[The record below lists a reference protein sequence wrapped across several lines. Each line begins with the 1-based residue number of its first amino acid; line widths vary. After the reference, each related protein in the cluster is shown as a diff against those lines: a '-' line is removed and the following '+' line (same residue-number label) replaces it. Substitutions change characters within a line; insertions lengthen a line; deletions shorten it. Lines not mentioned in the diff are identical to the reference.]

1 MSRTVAQ
8 AFGRKHRTSAVDG
21 PSVDWPD
28 SEQLIGIEIELENY
42 PMGRG
47 NGSPMS
53 VFPHPSAYWQ
63 RVEDHSLINGAEWK
77 LAQPLN
83 GSRLAQAIHEF
94 FLPPTRTF
102 RSVSSGTHIHINMDE
117 DTTPVSAVQAVAA
130 LVYTIEPALFDIIDA
145 GRRWSGFTNPLDS
158 ASSALLY
165 GLFDKSVENDPYP
178 LTRLCE
184 RNHSFKYYGL
194 NIQPLGSYGTLEFRY
209 FPTATSAEEVID
221 WVSLVQSIKLAG
233 MAHPTLETM
242 VDVLQDEVRYT
253 QLIEGPLARWASR
266 ILAAVPPQLARKRA
280 KRVATLSDMNNVA
293 SNHVHR
299 HGNLAEST
307 RWGKFYKKKPAKVSK
322 NESESEPQ
330 GARQRVVVGGSGAF
344 ARDGDLYLEVTATS
358 ARLILFREQ
367 EINSIIASYMLT
379 PRADGTARYL
389 RSGEISREPR
399 VRQHIATNFED
410 FSSSVQISMAQL
422 PSIAGRAYDR
432 SVQYRQR
439 AALVAVQG
447 TLSAIM
453 LSHQTPV

>member
-28 SEQLIGIEIELENY
+28 SKQLIGIEIELENY

-233 MAHPTLETM
+233 MAHPTLDAM

-266 ILAAVPPQLARKRA
+266 ILSAVPPQLARKRA
-280 KRVATLSDMNNVA
+280 KRVAALSDM
-293 SNHVHR
+293 HR
-299 HGNLAEST
+299 VTSLSIHQHRDLSESS
-307 RWGKFYKKKPAKVSK
+307 RWGKFYKKKPAPKTKVVD
-322 NESESEPQ
+322 EAAQPR
-330 GARQRVVVGGSGAF
+330 GASVVLAGSGHTIH
-344 ARDGDLYLEVTATS
+344 DGDLYLDVNTS
-358 ARLILFREQ
+358 AASLILYRDHSP
-367 EINSIIASYMLT
+367 NSVVASFTLT
-379 PRADGTARYL
+379 PRADGSGRYVRNGSTQLSAQAR
-389 RSGEISREPR
+389 E
-399 VRQHIATNFED
+399 HIARNH
-410 FSSSVQISMAQL
+410 SSYMRSTISLINEL
-422 PSIAGRAYDR
+422 PSVLGRAYNNTPA
-432 SVQYRQR
+432 YRRR
-439 AALVAVQG
+439 AAIDAAQT
-447 TLSAIM
+447 TLNAIM
-453 LSHQTPV
+453 LSHPTPA